1 MSYDNQSLGGFFCF
15 NHDGCTVQEIYTCQ
29 YNNYSIIQSFYN
41 NPDFKGLEKYV
52 KVRMDFRIG
61 TFGLVIYLV
70 HSYIN
75 ENKKNISTKGPFPMT
90 IGSKTYIFWAANTPT
105 FTYDVSPKSINF
117 VTFFIINFGIFLKIC
132 CS

>member
-1 MSYDNQSLGGFFCF
+1 MMDVPFKKSIHVN
-15 NHDGCTVQEIYTCQ
+15 TI
-29 YNNYSIIQSFYN
+29 IIQSFYN

-75 ENKKNISTKGPFPMT
+75 ENKKHFNKRSVPDDNWF
-90 IGSKTYIFWAANTPT
+90 
-105 FTYDVSPKSINF
+105 
-117 VTFFIINFGIFLKIC
+117 
-132 CS
+132 